1 MLTTLELPK
10 DFKVNERA
18 IKSKNINNLNKTTQP
33 KVKQNEAL
41 KKKIFSLEKWI
52 KKYSGSKTA
61 TKKPAGNPLRKFMP
75 PVLPPALSS

>member
-41 KKKIFSLEKWI
+41 KEKIFSLENELKNTQVA
-52 KKYSGSKTA
+52 KQQQKNPQA
-61 TKKPAGNPLRKFMP
+61 TL
-75 PVLPPALSS
+75 